1 MEIDLLVVYSVQ
13 LWAGLHGG
21 RRRLKQIC
29 TETQTRRFAPVSSL
43 RDLIVENFISL

>member
-13 LWAGLHGG
+13 LWARLHGSCT
-21 RRRLKQIC
+21 RLKQIC
-29 TETQTRRFAPVSSL
+29 TETKILSFAPVSSL